1 MYKELYRQIGLN
13 IKKYREVKDLTQE
26 QLADKIGKSV
36 NHLGKIEV
44 AFSQP
49 SLRLLADIA
58 AALEIPLKDLFDFDN
73 DG

>member
-13 IKKYREVKDLTQE
+13 IKRYREVKDITQE
-26 QLADKIGKSV
+26 QLADRIGKSV
-36 NHLGKIEV
+36 NHIGKIEV

-58 AALEIPLKDLFDFDN
+58 KALEIPLKDLFDFDN
-73 DG
+73 FD